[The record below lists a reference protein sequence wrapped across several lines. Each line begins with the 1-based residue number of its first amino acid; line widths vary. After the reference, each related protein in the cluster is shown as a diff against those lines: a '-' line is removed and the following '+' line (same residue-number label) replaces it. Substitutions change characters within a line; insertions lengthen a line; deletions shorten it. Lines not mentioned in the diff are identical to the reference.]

1 MKFNYIQ
8 QINKG
13 VAMSRVKLGELVRK
27 LRKKKGLSL
36 RGLAEK
42 ITDNGITKI
51 SYVNITH
58 IENGRIETSKKIL
71 KEIAI
76 ALEYDIDKLLA
87 TASTIDN
94 ELENIINKKPDT
106 VPDFLRTAKNLTNKE
121 WDELKG
127 HLENIKDRK
136 SKK

>member
-1 MKFNYIQ
+1 
-8 QINKG
+8 
-13 VAMSRVKLGELVRK
+13 MSNIKLGELVRK
-27 LRKKKGLSL
+27 LRKEKGLSL
-36 RGLAEK
+36 RGLADK
-42 ITDNGITKI
+42 IDV
-51 SYVNITH
+51 SFVNISH
-58 IENGRIETSKKIL
+58 IENGRIETSNKTL
-71 KEIAI
+71 KQIAN
-76 ALEYDIDKLLA
+76 ALDYDIDQLLA

-136 SKK
+136 SKRWLKLL